1 MMQIGSSGV
10 SRIGTCQHEMMPA
23 ALCIC
28 LPLVY
33 LLPTFCLR
41 FPHRGSVGARPL
53 DRDLG
58 YRPTPPSWPNLA
70 LPRATEVVTVTL
82 WRVAKAA
89 ISLVDG
95 AGSRDPHIQSGALRK
110 RCRPLVPGSGA
121 ANFWSL
127 DLHRVTD
134 PDHESGLLA

>member
-1 MMQIGSSGV
+1 MTVPIWKLNAAPGTGQATYAYQPLTLDRAMMQIGSSGV

-58 YRPTPPSWPNLA
+58 YRPTPPSWPNLR
-70 LPRATEVVTVTL
+70 LPRATGASSVTL
-82 WRVAKAA
+82 WLAA
-89 ISLVDG
+89 LPACPITPQICICGDENRTLIS
-95 AGSRDPHIQSGALRK
+95 
-110 RCRPLVPGSGA
+110 
-121 ANFWSL
+121 
-127 DLHRVTD
+127 
-134 PDHESGLLA
+134 E

>member
-58 YRPTPPSWPNLA
+58 YRPTPPSWPNLR
-70 LPRATEVVTVTL
+70 LPRATGASSVTL
-82 WRVAKAA
+82 WLAA
-89 ISLVDG
+89 LPACPITPQICICGDENRTLIS
-95 AGSRDPHIQSGALRK
+95 
-110 RCRPLVPGSGA
+110 
-121 ANFWSL
+121 
-127 DLHRVTD
+127 
-134 PDHESGLLA
+134 E